1 MTDEKKLKNLPYG
14 ISDFAEFSGN
24 NLYYVDKTKFIR
36 NLEEKGSFLFLI
48 RPRRFGKSL
57 FLSMMEYYYDILHK
71 DLFDTLF
78 QGTEIQANP
87 TDSRNSFLVL
97 KFNFS
102 DVTASLDKV
111 EQSFLNHIKN
121 SAELFLTRYRDILK
135 LDKNDIKTTVDGI
148 NNPPDILATLL
159 KYSRL
164 KNQKLYVIIDEYDNF
179 ANTILS
185 VSGEK
190 SFQNITHGEGFLRAF
205 FNVIK
210 AGATGSDAPISRLF
224 MTGVSPITLDDV
236 TSGFN
241 IASNITLDRDIDQIM
256 GFTSNEVQAIIE
268 YYGQTGKIKHSTADL
283 LEIMGQWY
291 NHYRFSLNS
300 TGEVFNTVHIWYFLR
315 EYLLNS
321 NIPYELI
328 DNNARIDYNKL
339 RYLILVDK
347 EGKKKTNG
355 NFSKLREIIETN
367 SVRTFIKKGF
377 PAEALTESE
386 NFYSLLYYFG
396 LLTITG
402 ISPSNQAILSI
413 PNEFVKHLYYDYLK
427 ETMKEAYSFH
437 IDMGMFSNLIEE
449 MAFYGKWE
457 GLITYIGERM
467 EASLSLRDL
476 MGSEKAQQ
484 VFWNVYLGLSTL
496 YNVYSEKE
504 MNQGYA
510 DLVMEPLLSKNPGI
524 KFSYIIEIKYIK
536 PADYEKLE
544 KEGIKEKIAG
554 ICKEGEMQLNSY
566 SRDEKFKKII
576 NATTLKKLILIF
588 SGNRLIHHA
597 EFE

>member
-1 MTDEKKLKNLPYG
+1 MTDEKKLRNLPYG
-14 ISDFAEFSGN
+14 ISDFAEFSGK
-24 NLYYVDKTKFIR
+24 NLYYVDKTKYIR

-48 RPRRFGKSL
+48 RPQQFGKSL
-57 FLSMMEYYYDILHK
+57 FLSIMEYYYDIRYK
-71 DLFDTLF
+71 DRFDELFGDTF
-78 QGTEIQANP
+78 IHEHPTEEINKYMI
-87 TDSRNSFLVL
+87 L

-102 DVTASLDKV
+102 SVFPGITLL
-111 EQSFLNHIKN
+111 EEEFLNYIKKTAMLFIEKYNNLLHI
-121 SAELFLTRYRDILK
+121 DIEEVISK
-135 LDKNDIKTTVDGI
+135 FDAI
-148 NNPPDILATLL
+148 NNAADILATLL

-554 ICKEGEMQLNSY
+554 ICKEGEMQLNTY
-566 SRDEKFKKII
+566 SRDKKFKKII
-576 NATTLKKLILIF
+576 NSTTLKKLILIF
-588 SGNRLIHHA
+588 SGNRLIHLA